1 LIQQTN
7 RSVFPLDGGH
17 HRLVLQFRIEKDL
30 SPLQVS
36 KYFAHHDDR
45 MGGGQEKD
53 RLDGTNV
60 RETGIGVDLSGNAV

>member
-1 LIQQTN
+1 
-7 RSVFPLDGGH
+7 
-17 HRLVLQFRIEKDL
+17 
-30 SPLQVS
+30 
-36 KYFAHHDDR
+36 